1 MRKKKPSS
9 QRDLRADEKALWNL
23 VTRTVTPMRPTAP
36 LSEKPQDLAAEMA
49 SLMKPPIKSAPA
61 SAASLRTA
69 RAALHPAKPP
79 AGANNAPNLKPKR
92 KPSPAPI
99 AAHLDKPVYRKIAKG
114 RVSIDS
120 QIDLHDMTQAQA
132 ISRLQSFLYQARE
145 LGHRHVLVITGKGGS
160 PTSEGVLKRMLP
172 IWLNTPA
179 FASIV
184 IGYQAASRNHGGDG
198 AFYVRLRRLR

>member
-1 MRKKKPSS
+1 MRKKKHAT
-9 QRDLRADEKALWNL
+9 QRDLKADEKLLWNL
-23 VTRTVTPMRPTAP
+23 VTRTVTPLRTNTVQKDN
-36 LSEKPQDLAAEMA
+36 SEDLAAEMA
-49 SLMKPPIKSAPA
+49 SLMMPAIKSTPGSAPTTN
-61 SAASLRTA
+61 LRTA
-69 RAALHPAKPP
+69 NTPTQAVKSGSSGKEAHKVKPT
-79 AGANNAPNLKPKR
+79 
-92 KPSPAPI
+92 PAPI
-99 AAHLDKPVYRKIAKG
+99 AAHLDRPVYRKIAKG

-132 ISRLQSFLYQARE
+132 MGRLQVFLQQARD

-184 IGYQAASRNHGGDG
+184 NGYQVASRNHGGDG